1 MLRPRVLVADD
12 NPLSLAFFTEA
23 LRELGCASG
32 SAADGIEAL
41 ALARASAF
49 DLLLLDVRMPG
60 LGGAEALAR
69 LRAGPG
75 PSRAA
80 PAVATTAAAETP
92 AGLLAAGFAEVLHKP
107 VDLAGLRHVLARH
120 LPVAAADSVA
130 PALDDAQALAA
141 AGGDAAIVAAL
152 RGLLAAEL
160 DALPSEIA
168 AIDAARDA
176 AALRER
182 LHRLDASAGFCG
194 APALSAAGSRLRVA
208 LAAAEWPQSEIA
220 QFLRLCSRVRMLLA

>member
-1 MLRPRVLVADD
+1 MSRPRILVADD
-12 NPLSLAFFTEA
+12 NPLSLTFFAQA
-23 LRELGCASG
+23 LQTLGCTCE
-32 SAADGIEAL
+32 SAADGAQAL
-41 ALARASAF
+41 ALARAAAF

-60 LGGAEALAR
+60 LGGAQALA
-69 LRAGPG
+69 LVRADPG
-75 PSRAA
+75 PSQAA
-80 PAVATTAAAETP
+80 VAIATTAATEPP
-92 AGLLAAGFAEVLHKP
+92 AGLLAAGFAQILHKP
-107 VDLAGLRHVLARH
+107 VDLAGLRQALTRH
-120 LPVAAADSVA
+120 LPLPAADHVA

-194 APALSAAGSRLRVA
+194 VPALCDAGSRLRTA
-208 LAAAEWPQSEIA
+208 LAAGEWPQSAIA
-220 QFLRLCSRVRMLLA
+220 QFLHRCGEVRALLA

>member
-1 MLRPRVLVADD
+1 MRRPRVLVADD

-23 LRELGCASG
+23 LRELGCTSG
-32 SAADGIEAL
+32 SAADGLQAL

-49 DLLLLDVRMPG
+49 DLLLLDLRMPG
-60 LGGAEALAR
+60 LGGAEALAQ
-69 LRAGPG
+69 LRASPG
-75 PSRAA
+75 ASRTATA
-80 PAVATTAAAETP
+80 IATTAAAETP
-92 AGLLAAGFAEVLHKP
+92 DGLLAAGFAAVLHKP
-107 VDLAGLRHVLARH
+107 VDLAGLRQALARH
-120 LPVAAADSVA
+120 LPVPAAVHGA

-168 AIDAARDA
+168 AIGSARDSE
-176 AALRER
+176 ALRER

-194 APALSAAGSRLRVA
+194 APALSEAGSRLRAA
-208 LAAAEWPQSEIA
+208 LAAAEWPQSEIG
-220 QFLRLCSRVRMLLA
+220 QFLKRCSEVRALLA